1 MTLDTYYWFFSTTA
15 QVFGALIAILGVFT
29 VYKLQWIQQSIEW
42 SRKDLVKHMETF
54 ERNVVSRRLDEQLRM
69 ATEEIAR
76 QEATNGG
83 HRSLDEL
90 KIITT
95 IIQKRRQDRTDITE
109 SFLKLMRLMLLVLAT
124 ALISIPFSSFL
135 SHHVF
140 TGCLYFVVM
149 LIASIIALFSTKN
162 FLELAVKRE

>member
-95 IIQKRRQDRTDITE
+95 IIPKRRQDRTDITE
-109 SFLKLMRLMLLVLAT
+109 SFLKLMRLMLLVLANCT
-124 ALISIPFSSFL
+124 SRSAPAQSKLPSVGWIEMGFITFSGVRPL
-135 SHHVF
+135 KWRV
-140 TGCLYFVVM
+140 
-149 LIASIIALFSTKN
+149 N
-162 FLELAVKRE
+162 R